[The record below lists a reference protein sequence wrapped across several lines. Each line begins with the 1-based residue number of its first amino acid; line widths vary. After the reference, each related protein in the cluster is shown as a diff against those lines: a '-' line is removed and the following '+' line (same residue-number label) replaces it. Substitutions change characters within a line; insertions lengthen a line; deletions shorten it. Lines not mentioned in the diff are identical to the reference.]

1 MSTTPR
7 RRTGGRSARV
17 TQAVHAATLA
27 ALTEHGLD
35 GLSIEDIATRAG
47 VNKTTIY
54 RRWGNRHRL
63 LVDAIARN
71 SARQIEIPDT
81 GGLHDDLVAFALQVR
96 DALVTPMS
104 RALMAALAGGRHHEE
119 LESLGRLFW
128 AARLGAARP
137 LVERAVQRGEVPAT
151 VDADDLILR
160 IVGPI
165 WLSVL
170 GPGRPVPD
178 TFVEA
183 TVNVVLAG
191 TARMPMG
198 TGGDTGGPA
207 DGREQ

>member
-35 GLSIEDIATRAG
+35 GLAIEDIAARAG

-54 RRWGNRHRL
+54 RRWGNRQKL
-63 LVDAIARN
+63 LADAVVSN

-81 GGLHDDLVAFALQVR
+81 GSLRDDLVTLALRVR
-96 DALVTPMS
+96 DALVAPMS

-137 LVERAVQRGEVPAT
+137 LVERAVRRREISAT
-151 VDADDLILR
+151 VDPDDLILR

-178 TFVEA
+178 TFVEQ
-183 TVNVVLAG
+183 TVDIVLAG
-191 TARMPMG
+191 TAHRSFG
-198 TGGDTGGPA
+198 A
-207 DGREQ
+207 